1 MASFVV
7 HHRHQA
13 RECGVVYASFKGET
27 SPLRR
32 KPTVSSCRAGGHE
45 IWWLIEAESLETA
58 FAQLPHF
65 VAARSTVTPINEVQ
79 IP

>member
-1 MASFVV
+1 MASFLV

-13 RECGVVYASFKGET
+13 RECGVVYASFRGED
-27 SPLRR
+27 SPLRH

-45 IWWLIEAESLETA
+45 IWWLVDAESPQGALT
-58 FAQLPHF
+58 QLPHY
-65 VAARSTVTPINEVQ
+65 VAARSTATPINEVQ